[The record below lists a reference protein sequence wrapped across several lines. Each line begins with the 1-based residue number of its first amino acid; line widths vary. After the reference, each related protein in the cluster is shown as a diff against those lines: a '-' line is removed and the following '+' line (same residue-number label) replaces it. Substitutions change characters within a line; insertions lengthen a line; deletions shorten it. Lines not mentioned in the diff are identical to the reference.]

1 MSVNTDADPATLRN
15 AMVDRLTNELA
26 TTSGLLLD
34 PRVDAA
40 MRQVERHR
48 YVPDFPLETAY
59 ADTAVITHPSPEG
72 APLHL
77 SCASVPA
84 VVAAML
90 HALNVRPG
98 QRILEI
104 GAGTG
109 YNAALLATL
118 TGPDGEVTTVDIN
131 NDVTANARRNLDNTG
146 FPEVRVLTRD
156 GALGARE
163 HAPYDRIIVTVGASD
178 IPLTW
183 WQQLTDDG
191 RLVLPLRWRATTRA
205 LALTKAGGDHWNS
218 SWDFLCGF
226 VPMIGQP
233 NEQTITIDSDDLV
246 KLHYDADQ
254 TVDAQQLNGVL
265 SSERAE
271 HWSAEMAHGEEPLDE
286 VWQRLTSTDPRTVR
300 IEADPRAVTEAL
312 CTPAIPVRSPALV
325 DGGSLAYFAIRRAP
339 KQPGRWQLGA
349 IGHGPLGAQLAAAI
363 GEGITAWGPQ
373 RTAGV
378 QVQVYPRHLGQPPAD
393 SGMAVPRPETIVV
406 VTM

>member
-1 MSVNTDADPATLRN
+1 MSVNTDADPAILRN
-15 AMVDRLTNELA
+15 AMVDRLTTELD
-26 TTSGLLLD
+26 TTSGLKLD
-34 PRVDAA
+34 PQVEAA

-59 ADTAVITHPSPEG
+59 GDTAVITHPSPEG

-77 SCASVPA
+77 SCASVPT

-90 HALNVRPG
+90 HALDVRPG

-118 TGPDGEVTTVDIN
+118 TGPDGAVTTVDIN
-131 NDVTANARRNLDNTG
+131 DDVTANARRNLDRNSSSN
-146 FPEVRVLTRD
+146 VRVFTRD
-156 GALGARE
+156 GAHGAAE

-205 LALTKAGGDHWNS
+205 LALTKTGGNRWTS

-233 NEQTITIDSDDLV
+233 NEQTITIDSDGLV
-246 KLHYDADQ
+246 KLHYDIDQ
-254 TVDAQQLNGVL
+254 AVDAQQLGGVL
-265 SSERAE
+265 TSERVE
-271 HWSAEMAHGEEPLDE
+271 YWSDQTVHGEEPLDG
-286 VWQRLTSTDPRTVR
+286 VWQRLTSTDSRTVR
-300 IEADPRAVTEAL
+300 IEADLRAVSEGL

-325 DGGSLAYFAIRRAP
+325 DGKSLAYFAIRRAP
-339 KQPGRWQLGA
+339 DQPGRWQLGA

-363 GEGITAWGPQ
+363 NDGITAWGAQ
-373 RTAGV
+373 RAAGV
-378 QVQVYPRHLGQPPAD
+378 QVQVYPRALGQPPAEAA
-393 SGMAVPRPETIVV
+393 MLVPRPETVLT